1 MKSIIPARGGSKG
14 VPGKN
19 IKKIKGMPLLAYPI
33 ISAQKTKYIT
43 EVYVSTDDESIKEVA
58 LSYGAKVIDRPSEFA
73 QDDSLDIDV
82 MRHAVEYLDDYGD
95 IVHLRATTP
104 MIESNVLDDAIDY
117 FLQNDDCTGMRSAH
131 EAPETAYKSFK
142 KSGDYWGGLFDHQ
155 LEGDYYN
162 LPRQSTGVPLLYESS
177 VRHTTLGLDLATRI
191 LHKFTGH
198 LYTNHIYTQIFV
210 HGLGE
215 NSMSFDGFS
224 LLDAS
229 LLHGQE
235 QIFRETPV
243 HLLQIQAYLYSW
255 LVGAL
260 PLDSVDCDF
269 VYHGIIGLLL
279 QIYIEQLFGK
289 YDANCRIQKMNDIVL
304 DMDMSGRG
312 GALGSDFPSNY
323 EHLTLEWKNYVKSKS
338 TMLLLMLERV
348 LEQKHFSSMSKLKTK
363 ERFIQ

>member
-33 ISAQKTKYIT
+33 ISAQKTKCIT

-73 QDDSLDIDV
+73 QDYSLDIDV

-142 KSGDYWGGLFDHQ
+142 KNGDYWGGLFDHQ

-162 LPRQSTGVPLLYESS
+162 LPRQSLPKTYNPNGYVDIIRPK
-177 VRHTTLGLDLATRI
+177 HFMNDD
-191 LHKFTGH
+191 
-198 LYTNHIYTQIFV
+198 N
-210 HGLGE
+210 
-215 NSMSFDGFS
+215 
-224 LLDAS
+224 
-229 LLHGQE
+229 LHGNKM
-235 QIFRETPV
+235 
-243 HLLQIQAYLYSW
+243 LAYITLFAHD
-255 LVGAL
+255 VDT
-260 PLDSVDCDF
+260 LDDF
-269 VYHGIIGLLL
+269 
-279 QIYIEQLFGK
+279 K
-289 YDANCRIQKMNDIVL
+289 
-304 DMDMSGRG
+304 
-312 GALGSDFPSNY
+312 
-323 EHLTLEWKNYVKSKS
+323 TLEVMYG
-338 TMLLLMLERV
+338 
-348 LEQKHFSSMSKLKTK
+348 
-363 ERFIQ
+363 